1 MTCEPKPTDSAH
13 HEQGGAGGG
22 GGGPLGDRDFP
33 AAEAVYRL
41 ALIEGDPIE
50 PDEPDP
56 KVVED
61 TRTLFNNLHPGF
73 DDAKLDLLVEFE
85 RNLED
90 LERRLD
96 IALKIRAA
104 VRRQSLRLLGGGKR

>member
-1 MTCEPKPTDSAH
+1 MQDDLNPGPRH
-13 HEQGGAGGG
+13 GQGS
-22 GGGPLGDRDFP
+22 GPGSPQGDRQRR
-33 AAEAVYRL
+33 AVHRL

-61 TRTLFNNLHPGF
+61 TRTLFNNPHPAF
-73 DDAKLDLLVEFE
+73 DDAKLNLLVEFE
-85 RNLED
+85 RNLD
-90 LERRLD
+90 GLEKRLD

-104 VRRQSLRLLGGGKR
+104 VRRQALRLLGGRKR

>member
-1 MTCEPKPTDSAH
+1 MSPIPRSSKT
-13 HEQGGAGGG
+13 
-22 GGGPLGDRDFP
+22 LGRCSTISTQ
-33 AAEAVYRL
+33 EL
-41 ALIEGDPIE
+41 
-50 PDEPDP
+50 
-56 KVVED
+56 
-61 TRTLFNNLHPGF
+61 